1 MYVPDFP
8 HSKKIRLDPFG
19 FIVLILRYISID
31 QPSLNLDPDILTL
44 NEFKIQCTPDLVT
57 SYLVTNPDL
66 VTILQR

>member
-44 NEFKIQCTPDLVT
+44 NEFKIFSEIGLL
-57 SYLVTNPDL
+57 S
-66 VTILQR
+66 

>member
-19 FIVLILRYISID
+19 FILRYISID

-44 NEFKIQCTPDLVT
+44 NEFKIFSEIGLL
-57 SYLVTNPDL
+57 S
-66 VTILQR
+66 